1 MKLGVLNMQE
11 HTVFKQDLE
20 ERTQFQNTETTYH
33 SVVFTIEGLDSLYQF
48 KLWRTDSLPMCFL
61 MRQDSELSNRLK
73 VGDKLNTRYYCDGSA
88 YPDGCCETTI
98 QAITKS
104 EQGRFKGH
112 YLVGLEISQ
121 HKMTRPH

>member
-1 MKLGVLNMQE
+1 MQE
-11 HTVFKQDLE
+11 HTVFKQDLKK
-20 ERTQFQNTETTYH
+20 RTQFQNTETTYH

-61 MRQDSELSNRLK
+61 MRQDSELLNRLK
-73 VGDKLNTRYYCDGSA
+73 VGDKLNTRYYYDGST